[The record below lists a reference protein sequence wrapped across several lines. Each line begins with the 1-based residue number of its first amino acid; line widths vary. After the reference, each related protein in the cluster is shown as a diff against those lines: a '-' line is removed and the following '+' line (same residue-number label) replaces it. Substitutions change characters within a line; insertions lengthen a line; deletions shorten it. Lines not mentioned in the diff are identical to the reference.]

1 MALEILTKSGQPDT
15 MTLILEGRLD
25 AITAP
30 ELEQFV
36 TTKVGEN
43 VKTIVLDLGKLS
55 FISSAGLR
63 TFAKMRKT
71 LVSREG
77 RLCFVNLSP
86 QVQKVFE
93 IVKAVP
99 HTEIFRNL
107 DELDAY
113 LTLMQRRVTEEQKA

>member
-1 MALEILTKSGQPDT
+1 MALEILTKSTEPTT
-15 MTLILEGRLD
+15 MTLTLDGRLD
-25 AITAP
+25 AVTAP

-36 TTKVGEN
+36 TAQVGAD
-43 VKTIVLDLGKLS
+43 VKTIVLDLGELS

-71 LVSREG
+71 LASREG

-107 DELDAY
+107 EELDAY
-113 LTLMQRRVTEEQKA
+113 LTLMQRRVTEEQKI